1 MENIFG
7 ELWGIVGE
15 IHYLCPRITKK
26 RKGMRFLGNIEAKTD
41 QKGRV
46 FLPSVFRKELQASG
60 EERLVMRMDVHE
72 KCLML
77 FPESVWN
84 AKMDAMFSNADE
96 WDAVEKKVVRMYM
109 ADVEILQLDGNGRI
123 LIPARYLKEA
133 EIDSTVR
140 FIGLNHKIELWAP
153 HNLEKPKL
161 SQDEFAAMLKT
172 IMARSRRNQQEDD

>member
-109 ADVEILQLDGNGRI
+109 EDVEILQLDGNGRI